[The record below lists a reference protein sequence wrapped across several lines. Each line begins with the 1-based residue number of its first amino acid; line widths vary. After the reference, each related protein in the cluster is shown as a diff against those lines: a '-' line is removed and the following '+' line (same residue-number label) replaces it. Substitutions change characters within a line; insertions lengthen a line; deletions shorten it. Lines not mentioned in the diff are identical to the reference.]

1 MPLVHLHV
9 IENRRTAE
17 QLTQFADVVQD
28 VMLEHFQ
35 APDRDRYQLIT
46 EHKRGQI
53 IAEDTGLGYERT
65 DDIVIIQIF
74 QQGRSLHHKQ
84 AVYRALAEEL
94 NRRTGLSPSDL
105 IVSMV
110 ENTRDDWSF
119 GGGEAQFVE
128 GRL

>member
-17 QLTQFADVVQD
+17 QLRQFADVVQD

-74 QQGRSLHHKQ
+74 QQGRSLRHKQ
-84 AVYRALAEEL
+84 AVYSALAEEL

>member
-1 MPLVHLHV
+1 MINNNPYGNGTA
-9 IENRRTAE
+9 IFTNDGGAARRFQNE
-17 QLTQFADVVQD
+17 VQ
-28 VMLEHFQ
+28 VG
-35 APDRDRYQLIT
+35 
-46 EHKRGQI
+46 RGQI

-74 QQGRSLHHKQ
+74 QQGRSLRHKQ
-84 AVYRALAEEL
+84 AVYRAIAEEL
-94 NRRTGLSPSDL
+94 NCRTGLSPSDL
-105 IVSMV
+105 IVSMM